1 MEYVLTLNDDDLKL
15 LNAALGEL
23 PMKIAAPFV
32 QKLNEQLAAQKTVDI
47 PITEEGR

>member
-1 MEYVLTLNDDDLKL
+1 MEYNLKFTEQDLQV

-32 QKLNEQLAAQKTVDI
+32 QKLNEQIAKQQKGDTNGTD
-47 PITEEGR
+47 